1 MTYVDFMGEIIELGD
16 TIVYPTRR
24 RSDMSLKKAVVSCD
38 PAADAFSILPGVQC
52 TSETGRRVTIKHPE
66 RCVVVKKAKQ

>member
-1 MTYVDFMGEIIELGD
+1 MSYVDFMGETIELGD

-38 PAADAFSILPGVQC
+38 PAAAAFSILPGIQC
-52 TSETGRRVTIKHPE
+52 TSESGRRLTIKHPD
-66 RCVVVKKAKQ
+66 RCIVVEKAKK